1 MANAASGGDLALSVF
16 ERIPALDGSNYRSWS
31 FSMKML
37 LKARELW
44 DVIEDETPKDRTRES
59 TSEGTPEAPP
69 PQRDAAWRRKD
80 QLALSSIVLSLK
92 PAEQD
97 QVYDCQTAKEAWT
110 HLQEV
115 YKGKGMHRLLSLLKQ
130 LSSAQPEKNATS
142 PPGSNTI
149 KDYIRNMIYN
159 FRKETM
165 PNIYRPPSIQDI
177 RSRQNFTA
185 AIVIGMDIQM
195 TIVLR
200 NQATFAV
207 NFVVDLVITKMSVVQ
222 EFIIREKNLITRR
235 TVVTMKPSEGLPFT
249 VQDSS
254 LECPSRGS
262 IRYLIYLI
270 WKTLHHHGIFGSNAR
285 GGVLEYVDH
294 CFEHYGLLIFSLS
307 FALGI

>member
-69 PQRDAAWRRKD
+69 PQRDAEWRRKD

-130 LSSAQPEKNATS
+130 LSTAQPEKNATS

-149 KDYIRNMIYN
+149 KDYIRNMIQTAD
-159 FRKETM
+159 E
-165 PNIYRPPSIQDI
+165 I
-177 RSRQNFTA
+177 A
-185 AIVIGMDIQM
+185 AIGYKLDRPVVIAFILNGLPDTFRYLVVNLESQVETISFQDLQARLLDENKRIQ
-195 TIVLR
+195 
-200 NQATFAV
+200 
-207 NFVVDLVITKMSVVQ
+207 
-222 EFIIREKNLITRR
+222 EKDEDENKLTALSARYK
-235 TVVTMKPSEGLPFT
+235 KPSEFY
-249 VQDSS
+249 
-254 LECPSRGS
+254 C
-262 IRYLIYLI
+262 
-270 WKTLHHHGIFGSNAR
+270 
-285 GGVLEYVDH
+285 DH
-294 CFEHYGLLIFSLS
+294 CNKKGHTDERCFEKPGNIRCGFCGQVGHNENVCRARIYHDKKEFNNKKNGSDDEPIGGTAIYS
-307 FALGI
+307 AG